1 MEPVTIREQQI
12 ARNQLTKNNWNRC
25 KSHRDHVTSLLSQHS
40 PSSLLRGFGA
50 GNCNDLD
57 LNKLSRHYTAIEL
70 IDIDLTA
77 MQGAIEQQGI
87 EAKDGI
93 RLVGDTDL
101 SESEFSTEHLADITI
116 SSCLFTQLIEQ
127 QPIEISNNQDA
138 IVRFRAAHLD
148 MLLRTTKPGGTVYFV
163 TDMVSNL
170 TARQLKFIPEEQL
183 NGFLSNSISQRNFF
197 TGTNPF
203 GTLQQLKSDPRV
215 ARATL
220 LDAWKWELGPRV
232 FAVYGIQAEVKT

>member
-77 MQGAIEQQGI
+77 MQGG
-87 EAKDGI
+87 
-93 RLVGDTDL
+93 
-101 SESEFSTEHLADITI
+101 H
-116 SSCLFTQLIEQ
+116 
-127 QPIEISNNQDA
+127 
-138 IVRFRAAHLD
+138 
-148 MLLRTTKPGGTVYFV
+148 
-163 TDMVSNL
+163 
-170 TARQLKFIPEEQL
+170 
-183 NGFLSNSISQRNFF
+183 
-197 TGTNPF
+197 
-203 GTLQQLKSDPRV
+203 
-215 ARATL
+215 
-220 LDAWKWELGPRV
+220 
-232 FAVYGIQAEVKT
+232 